1 MMNPTLITRRRLLI
15 AMALSPLLWQMRGAQ
30 AADVDPQRVVALEW
44 LPAELL
50 LALGVTPYG
59 VADIPNYRLWVNEP
73 ALPDS
78 VIDVGLRTEPNLELL
93 TQMKPSFIVWSAG
106 YGPSPEKL
114 ARIAPG
120 RGFTFSDGKRP
131 LAMAQRSLLEMAD
144 LLGKTQQA
152 KRHLAEFDALMESLR
167 PRFAGRRRSSAAD
180 DLSARSPPRAG
191 VWRKLPVPGRC
202 LIASVLK
209 TPGTAKRHSGE
220 ALALASTGW
229 RHLTKPMSSVS
240 TMAMSEIWLNCW
252 RRRSGR
258 RCPSC
263 ARAASSAFRRS
274 GSTARR
280 CQRCILPACWLMPRE
295 SGMNTRLSPLAIILL
310 AGLLGVAFALSIVNL
325 NVALPYA
332 QWRQALWQPDV
343 DDIAQM
349 LFHYSLL
356 PRLAVAL
363 LVGAGL
369 GLVGVLFQQVLRN
382 PLAEPTTLGV
392 ATGAQLGITVTT
404 LWAIPGVL
412 ASQFAALAGACLV
425 GALVFGVSWGKR
437 LSPVTLILAGLVVSL
452 YCGALN
458 QLMVIFHHDQLQ
470 SMFLWST
477 GTLTQTDWSVAQR
490 LWPQLLGG
498 AILTLLL
505 LRPLTLMGLDDGV
518 ARNLG
523 LALSLARLGALTLAI
538 VISALLVNAVGIIG
552 FIGLFAP
559 LLAKMLGARRLLA
572 RLLLAALIGALLL
585 WLSDQVILWL
595 SRVWREVSTGSVTA
609 LIGAPLLLWLLPR
622 LRSISA
628 PVMNGGDNVQP
639 ERYHVQWFVL
649 AGVALLLLAVSVALA
664 FGRDA
669 HGWLW
674 AHGDLLEQLLPWRW
688 PRVLSALFAGVM
700 LAVAGCIIQR
710 LTGSPMASPEVL
722 GISSGAAFGVVLMLF
737 FVPGD
742 AFGWLLPAGSL
753 GAAATLLIIMLAAGR
768 GGFSPHRMLL
778 AGMALSTAFTM
789 LLMMLQASGDPRM
802 AQILTWISGST
813 YSATPERV
821 VRSGAVMLAL
831 LALAPLCRRWLTI
844 LPLGGEAARAVGM
857 ALTSSRIVLLLL
869 AACLTAA
876 ATLTIGPLSFV
887 GLMAPHIARMM
898 GFRRTL
904 PHMVISGLTGGLLLV
919 FADWCGRMMMF
930 PYQIPAGLLSTFI
943 GAPYFIYLLRKQSR

>member
-1 MMNPTLITRRRLLI
+1 
-15 AMALSPLLWQMRGAQ
+15 
-30 AADVDPQRVVALEW
+30 
-44 LPAELL
+44 
-50 LALGVTPYG
+50 
-59 VADIPNYRLWVNEP
+59 
-73 ALPDS
+73 
-78 VIDVGLRTEPNLELL
+78 
-93 TQMKPSFIVWSAG
+93 
-106 YGPSPEKL
+106 
-114 ARIAPG
+114 
-120 RGFTFSDGKRP
+120 
-131 LAMAQRSLLEMAD
+131 
-144 LLGKTQQA
+144 
-152 KRHLAEFDALMESLR
+152 
-167 PRFAGRRRSSAAD
+167 
-180 DLSARSPPRAG
+180 
-191 VWRKLPVPGRC
+191 
-202 LIASVLK
+202 
-209 TPGTAKRHSGE
+209 
-220 ALALASTGW
+220 
-229 RHLTKPMSSVS
+229 
-240 TMAMSEIWLNCW
+240 
-252 RRRSGR
+252 
-258 RCPSC
+258 
-263 ARAASSAFRRS
+263 
-274 GSTARR
+274 
-280 CQRCILPACWLMPRE
+280 
-295 SGMNTRLSPLAIILL
+295 MNTRLSPLAIILL

-538 VISALLVNAVGIIG
+538 VISALL
-552 FIGLFAP
+552 
-559 LLAKMLGARRLLA
+559 
-572 RLLLAALIGALLL
+572 L

-710 LTGSPMASPEVL
+710 LTGNPMASPEVL